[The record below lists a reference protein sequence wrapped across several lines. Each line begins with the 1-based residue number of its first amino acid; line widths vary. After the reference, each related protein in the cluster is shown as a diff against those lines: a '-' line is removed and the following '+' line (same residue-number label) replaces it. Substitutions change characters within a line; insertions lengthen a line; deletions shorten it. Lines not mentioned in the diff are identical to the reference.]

1 MGKIISIA
9 NQKGGVGKTTTSVSL
24 SAILA
29 KKGKKI
35 LMIDMD
41 PQGNGTSGLGI
52 DKNVKFSVY
61 DVIIDDVEIE
71 NTIKKTE
78 IENLD
83 VCPSNIN
90 LAGAEV
96 ELVDMEEREQR
107 LKSKLDKIKEK
118 YDYIIIDC
126 PPSLG
131 LVTLNAFTASD
142 SVLIPVQCEYYAL
155 EGLGQLI
162 NTINL
167 VKKHLNKS
175 LYIEG
180 ALLTMY
186 DARTNLSNQV
196 VKEVK
201 RYFEDKVYKV
211 VIPRNVKLSEA
222 PSYGMPITLYDKRSK
237 GAKCYE
243 KLAKE
248 FLKINDS
255 EQKAKHMKEWNGRKL
270 INIEPNRD
278 QPRRTFDEESI
289 GELAES
295 IKKYG
300 LIQPIVVTKKDD
312 YYQIIAGERRWRAS
326 KKAGLIEVPCII
338 REEDERKNKEIA
350 LIENIQRQDLNPIEK
365 AKGFKQL
372 MDDYGMT
379 QMQLSEAIGISRSA
393 VANTVRILNLDPR
406 VIDLAL
412 QGRKLTEGHCRS
424 LMSIIDGERQ
434 YQMALQIIETGD
446 SVRDIERKV
455 KNTKQLKKKDQK
467 YEAIFKDIEQ
477 SFSGFFGSP
486 VKLNAGKR
494 KGKIIIEYSS
504 NEDLERLLDL
514 IK

>member
-1 MGKIISIA
+1 MNK
-9 NQKGGVGKTTTSVSL
+9 KT
-24 SAILA
+24 
-29 KKGKKI
+29 
-35 LMIDMD
+35 
-41 PQGNGTSGLGI
+41 GLG
-52 DKNVKFSVY
+52 K
-61 DVIIDDVEIE
+61 
-71 NTIKKTE
+71 
-78 IENLD
+78 
-83 VCPSNIN
+83 
-90 LAGAEV
+90 G
-96 ELVDMEEREQR
+96 
-107 LKSKLDKIKEK
+107 
-118 YDYIIIDC
+118 
-126 PPSLG
+126 
-131 LVTLNAFTASD
+131 LNALFADT
-142 SVLIPVQCEYYAL
+142 
-155 EGLGQLI
+155 
-162 NTINL
+162 
-167 VKKHLNKS
+167 
-175 LYIEG
+175 
-180 ALLTMY
+180 
-186 DARTNLSNQV
+186 
-196 VKEVK
+196 
-201 RYFEDKVYKV
+201 
-211 VIPRNVKLSEA
+211 
-222 PSYGMPITLYDKRSK
+222 PIVEENIQEIT
-237 GAKCYE
+237 E
-243 KLAKE
+243 ENKE
-248 FLKINDS
+248 FIQKI
-255 EQKAKHMKEWNGRKL
+255 KL
-270 INIEPNRD
+270 INIEPNRE

-289 GELAES
+289 GELEES

-412 QGRKLTEGHCRS
+412 QGKLTEGHCRS

>member
-1 MGKIISIA
+1 MNK
-9 NQKGGVGKTTTSVSL
+9 KT
-24 SAILA
+24 
-29 KKGKKI
+29 
-35 LMIDMD
+35 
-41 PQGNGTSGLGI
+41 GLG
-52 DKNVKFSVY
+52 K
-61 DVIIDDVEIE
+61 
-71 NTIKKTE
+71 
-78 IENLD
+78 
-83 VCPSNIN
+83 
-90 LAGAEV
+90 G
-96 ELVDMEEREQR
+96 
-107 LKSKLDKIKEK
+107 
-118 YDYIIIDC
+118 
-126 PPSLG
+126 
-131 LVTLNAFTASD
+131 LNALFADT
-142 SVLIPVQCEYYAL
+142 
-155 EGLGQLI
+155 
-162 NTINL
+162 
-167 VKKHLNKS
+167 
-175 LYIEG
+175 
-180 ALLTMY
+180 
-186 DARTNLSNQV
+186 
-196 VKEVK
+196 
-201 RYFEDKVYKV
+201 
-211 VIPRNVKLSEA
+211 
-222 PSYGMPITLYDKRSK
+222 PIVEENIQEIT
-237 GAKCYE
+237 E
-243 KLAKE
+243 ENKE
-248 FLKINDS
+248 FIQKI
-255 EQKAKHMKEWNGRKL
+255 KL

-278 QPRRTFDEESI
+278 QPRRSFDEESI

-412 QGRKLTEGHCRS
+412 QGKLTEGHCRS

>member
-1 MGKIISIA
+1 M
-9 NQKGGVGKTTTSVSL
+9 
-24 SAILA
+24 
-29 KKGKKI
+29 
-35 LMIDMD
+35 
-41 PQGNGTSGLGI
+41 
-52 DKNVKFSVY
+52 
-61 DVIIDDVEIE
+61 
-71 NTIKKTE
+71 IKKT
-78 IENLD
+78 
-83 VCPSNIN
+83 
-90 LAGAEV
+90 G
-96 ELVDMEEREQR
+96 
-107 LKSKLDKIKEK
+107 
-118 YDYIIIDC
+118 
-126 PPSLG
+126 LG
-131 LVTLNAFTASD
+131 KGLNALFADT
-142 SVLIPVQCEYYAL
+142 
-155 EGLGQLI
+155 
-162 NTINL
+162 
-167 VKKHLNKS
+167 
-175 LYIEG
+175 
-180 ALLTMY
+180 
-186 DARTNLSNQV
+186 
-196 VKEVK
+196 
-201 RYFEDKVYKV
+201 
-211 VIPRNVKLSEA
+211 
-222 PSYGMPITLYDKRSK
+222 PIVEENIQEIT
-237 GAKCYE
+237 E
-243 KLAKE
+243 ENKE
-248 FLKINDS
+248 FIQKI
-255 EQKAKHMKEWNGRKL
+255 KL

-412 QGRKLTEGHCRS
+412 QGKLTEGHCRS